1 MELNLNAVYSFE
13 PSLSPF
19 YQPELSAVD
28 VAEIAEQLAGEYDDG
43 EF

>member
-1 MELNLNAVYSFE
+1 MELNFSSAYSFE

-19 YQPELSAVD
+19 YQPELTAVD